1 MSVVVG
7 CLGARPRRGF
17 MFVKTGTGGDI
28 ENTFYGLSRLGLE
41 KVVFR
46 V

>member
-1 MSVVVG
+1 
-7 CLGARPRRGF
+7 

-41 KVVFR
+41 EVVFR